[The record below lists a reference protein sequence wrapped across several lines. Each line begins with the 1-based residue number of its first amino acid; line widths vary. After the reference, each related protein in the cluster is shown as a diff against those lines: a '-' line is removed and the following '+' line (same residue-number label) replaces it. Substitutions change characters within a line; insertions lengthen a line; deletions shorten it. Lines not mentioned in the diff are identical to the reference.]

1 MNTTASPIHSILS
14 PLFIFF
20 RLGSLLNIS
29 PVNCLWNV
37 GRTILIEYKMKKKRK
52 KRVRDRKGLMGTLL
66 FILGEIRQFK
76 LLSRGGL
83 CFSVRMVSGR
93 LPLRIGLLRLP
104 THHSFCSYT
113 SVLPTSQGQHSR
125 ETHMKSV
132 APLLPQT
139 AYSAQ
144 NQSTSIS
151 PHPQ

>member
-1 MNTTASPIHSILS
+1 M
-14 PLFIFF
+14 
-20 RLGSLLNIS
+20 RRRR
-29 PVNCLWNV
+29 V
-37 GRTILIEYKMKKKRK
+37 G
-52 KRVRDRKGLMGTLL
+52 DRKGLMGTLF
-66 FILGEIRQFK
+66 FILGEIRLLK
-76 LLSRGGL
+76 LFSRGGL

-104 THHSFCSYT
+104 IHHSFCSYT

-132 APLLPQT
+132 APPKPQT
-139 AYSAQ
+139 AYLAQ